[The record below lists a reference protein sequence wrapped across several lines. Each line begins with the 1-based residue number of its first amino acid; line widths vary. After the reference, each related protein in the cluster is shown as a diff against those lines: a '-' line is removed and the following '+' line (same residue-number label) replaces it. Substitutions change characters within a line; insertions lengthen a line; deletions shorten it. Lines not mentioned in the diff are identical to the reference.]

1 MTDISRQAITVLTM
15 LTRKKLQEL
24 RRAKNDGPNKLK
36 LAAELAGLTQTEI
49 AERIELAQ
57 SQVSE
62 DMNGKAL
69 EVSLAKA
76 RTYADLFGCTVD
88 DIFPSREQVSA

>member
-1 MTDISRQAITVLTM
+1 M
-15 LTRKKLQEL
+15 LTRKKLQAL
-24 RRAKNDGPNKLK
+24 RRAKPEGPNKLK

-49 AERIELAQ
+49 AQRIELAQ

-62 DMNGKAL
+62 DMNGKAP

-88 DIFPSREQVSA
+88 DIFPSREAVAS